1 MKTVWEL
8 QVIKYYQQ
16 YSELE
21 KILIDNNDFFGALTH
36 FRIARNFIGLRNQ
49 NSKDE
54 LVAIINTVILNE
66 TLSSRKK
73 YIELL
78 DKFKHRYKKQLL
90 SATSKILWFMDSK
103 NDYIIYDSLGEKSLT
118 KLTGTID
125 GIGFE
130 KYFKFCDKWTELFTE
145 NEIDIK
151 QATLRVKDFYLNSPN
166 FNDKNLDVMDTQWF
180 RQRVFDMFL
189 WRN

>member
-1 MKTVWEL
+1 M
-8 QVIKYYQQ
+8 
-16 YSELE
+16 
-21 KILIDNNDFFGALTH
+21 
-36 FRIARNFIGLRNQ
+36 
-49 NSKDE
+49 
-54 LVAIINTVILNE
+54 
-66 TLSSRKK
+66 
-73 YIELL
+73 
-78 DKFKHRYKKQLL
+78 
-90 SATSKILWFMDSK
+90 
-103 NDYIIYDSLGEKSLT
+103 T
-118 KLTGTID
+118 KLTGTIG

-180 RQRVFDMFL
+180 RMRVFDMFL